1 MRAQSLSVRSNDDSK
16 RFLSLSRVPTTST
29 QHTAGW
35 QAIPKNELAGW
46 SSGSC
51 ISGLEQFGG
60 VAWARGIV
68 WPRSESVT
76 IKRNTSIY
84 FKEVSLHTF
93 GMCWE
98 VHGTI
103 PVLRT
108 SESFS
113 VVRLSWLSVLFTG
126 FGFPR
131 DWCYAAH
138 RHQNNFDVIKE
149 TCVMCE
155 WCGFSSLPLRR
166 KLTDM

>member
-1 MRAQSLSVRSNDDSK
+1 LHFWLGAVWWCCLSARS
-16 RFLSLSRVPTTST
+16 
-29 QHTAGW
+29 
-35 QAIPKNELAGW
+35 
-46 SSGSC
+46 
-51 ISGLEQFGG
+51 
-60 VAWARGIV
+60 V

-76 IKRNTSIY
+76 IKRITSIY
-84 FKEVSLHTF
+84 FKEVSLRIF

-98 VHGTI
+98 FPGTL

-113 VVRLSWLSVLFTG
+113 VVRLTLLSVLVTD

-138 RHQNNFDVIKE
+138 RHHNNFDGIQE

>member
-46 SSGSC
+46 NSGSC
-51 ISGLEQFGG
+51 ISGVERLGG
-60 VAWARGIV
+60 VAWARGSV

-76 IKRNTSIY
+76 IERTASIY
-84 FKEVSLHTF
+84 FKEVSLLIF
-93 GMCWE
+93 GTCWE
-98 VHGTI
+98 FPGTF

-113 VVRLSWLSVLFTG
+113 VLRLTLLCVRLTG

-131 DWCYAAH
+131 DWRYADIKIISTWFKKTVLCVSDVGF
-138 RHQNNFDVIKE
+138 RH
-149 TCVMCE
+149 CH
-155 WCGFSSLPLRR
+155 
-166 KLTDM
+166 